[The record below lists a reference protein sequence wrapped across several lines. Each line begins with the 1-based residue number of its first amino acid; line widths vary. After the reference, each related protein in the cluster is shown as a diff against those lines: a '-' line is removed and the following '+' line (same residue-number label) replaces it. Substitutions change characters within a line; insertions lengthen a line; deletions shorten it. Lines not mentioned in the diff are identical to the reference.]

1 MHGDSYRYS
10 MGRDRSLPVV
20 FDRFIEC
27 LRLKRMARVQ
37 ASQGASEHLI
47 CVSDDLVTVFL
58 ANPVFEGEVATHD
71 LLTYA
76 LKEPGKYMA
85 MVTAERLQHGR

>member
-1 MHGDSYRYS
+1 MHGDGYRYG
-10 MGRDRSLPVV
+10 MKRDRSLAIV

-58 ANPVFEGEVATHD
+58 ANPVFEGEIATHD

-76 LKEPGKYMA
+76 LKEPGKYLA
-85 MVTAERLQHGR
+85 MLRAEQLQHGR